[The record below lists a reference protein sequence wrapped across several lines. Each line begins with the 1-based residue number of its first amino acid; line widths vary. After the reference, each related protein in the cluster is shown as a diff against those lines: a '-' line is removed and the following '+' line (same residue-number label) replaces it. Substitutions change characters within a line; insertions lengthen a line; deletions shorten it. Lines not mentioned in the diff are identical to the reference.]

1 VVACWRASLEYG
13 VGAECLADL
22 SLPLQAFTGFIAGS
36 TQPPLP
42 IFGAVGAKGEEGA
55 GTDGKGESAAEV
67 AATMVLR
74 LAQTALTVAAA
85 NRGITWNQT
94 LPWLTVAQRVGDCH
108 LNSPLLSR
116 LLRGCEG
123 ENKMELQ
130 GRSAGPG
137 GVRGIWVLAAA
148 IDVKATYLMCLEG
161 LVAKGATDLHAA
173 RRLACHICTDLFAR
187 GHLSLP
193 PGESSGHGGA
203 RARDGAEERGSE
215 EGPSGAEGC
224 LWGVTALRHLLSI
237 ALSSHGGNTAARGGP
252 EEKETW
258 EGVRVRGV
266 QEVALALVRLLRAA
280 VQLLM
285 LSEQEALALRE
296 RELERQREE
305 MTEAA
310 SAHEDAAASK
320 DASENAQFRSTV
332 AVLPLMDS
340 YAAPPRWAAL
350 RAGSIGHDSGG
361 EGNRRHEPEMV
372 EGVRVIDEVMKV
384 VAEALPAATEYAL
397 RRVGKEQT
405 RDPAHGRSSTLLH
418 VEMLSLAACHFSGAG
433 AVRGGRGEGE
443 GNAQQTELVKSA
455 YALVSGI
462 THAHNMRYELC
473 YMKCTCML
481 HEVCVLARLLV
492 GRRQT

>member
-1 VVACWRASLEYG
+1 
-13 VGAECLADL
+13 
-22 SLPLQAFTGFIAGS
+22 
-36 TQPPLP
+36 
-42 IFGAVGAKGEEGA
+42 
-55 GTDGKGESAAEV
+55 
-67 AATMVLR
+67 
-74 LAQTALTVAAA
+74 
-85 NRGITWNQT
+85 
-94 LPWLTVAQRVGDCH
+94 
-108 LNSPLLSR
+108 
-116 LLRGCEG
+116 
-123 ENKMELQ
+123 
-130 GRSAGPG
+130 
-137 GVRGIWVLAAA
+137 
-148 IDVKATYLMCLEG
+148 MCLEG

-384 VAEALPAATEYAL
+384 L
-397 RRVGKEQT
+397 RR
-405 RDPAHGRSSTLLH
+405 RCPRP
-418 VEMLSLAACHFSGAG
+418 LS
-433 AVRGGRGEGE
+433 
-443 GNAQQTELVKSA
+443 
-455 YALVSGI
+455 
-462 THAHNMRYELC
+462 MR
-473 YMKCTCML
+473 
-481 HEVCVLARLLV
+481 
-492 GRRQT
+492 

>member
-1 VVACWRASLEYG
+1 
-13 VGAECLADL
+13 
-22 SLPLQAFTGFIAGS
+22 
-36 TQPPLP
+36 
-42 IFGAVGAKGEEGA
+42 
-55 GTDGKGESAAEV
+55 
-67 AATMVLR
+67 M
-74 LAQTALTVAAA
+74 
-85 NRGITWNQT
+85 
-94 LPWLTVAQRVGDCH
+94 
-108 LNSPLLSR
+108 
-116 LLRGCEG
+116 
-123 ENKMELQ
+123 
-130 GRSAGPG
+130 
-137 GVRGIWVLAAA
+137 
-148 IDVKATYLMCLEG
+148 
-161 LVAKGATDLHAA
+161 
-173 RRLACHICTDLFAR
+173 
-187 GHLSLP
+187 
-193 PGESSGHGGA
+193 
-203 RARDGAEERGSE
+203 
-215 EGPSGAEGC
+215 
-224 LWGVTALRHLLSI
+224 RHLLSI

-405 RDPAHGRSSTLLH
+405 RDPAHGRSSTLLL

>member
-1 VVACWRASLEYG
+1 M
-13 VGAECLADL
+13 GAESLADL
-22 SLPLQAFTGFIAGS
+22 SLQLQAFTGYIAGS

-42 IFGAVGAKGEEGA
+42 ISGAVEAKGEEGA
-55 GTDGKGESAAEV
+55 GTDGKQESAAEV

-108 LNSPLLSR
+108 LRSPLLSR

-123 ENKMELQ
+123 ENKMARQ

-148 IDVKATYLMCLEG
+148 IDVMATYLMCLQG

-193 PGESSGHGGA
+193 PGGSECSGHGGA
-203 RARDGAEERGSE
+203 RAKDGAEARGNE
-215 EGPSGAEGC
+215 EVPGGTEGC

-237 ALSSHGGNTAARGGP
+237 ALSSHCGNTAAGGGR
-252 EEKETW
+252 EDEETW

-266 QEVALALVRLLRAA
+266 QEVALAMVRLLRAS
-280 VQLLM
+280 VQLMM
-285 LSEQEALALRE
+285 LSEKEALALRE

-310 SAHEDAAASK
+310 SAHEDAAADKVSP
-320 DASENAQFRSTV
+320 ENAQSRSTL
-332 AVLPLMDS
+332 AVLPLMDLYS
-340 YAAPPRWAAL
+340 AAPCWAEL
-350 RAGSIGHDSGG
+350 RAGGIGYIH
-361 EGNRRHEPEMV
+361 
-372 EGVRVIDEVMKV
+372 I
-384 VAEALPAATEYAL
+384 Y
-397 RRVGKEQT
+397 
-405 RDPAHGRSSTLLH
+405 
-418 VEMLSLAACHFSGAG
+418 
-433 AVRGGRGEGE
+433 
-443 GNAQQTELVKSA
+443 
-455 YALVSGI
+455 I
-462 THAHNMRYELC
+462 
-473 YMKCTCML
+473 CMY
-481 HEVCVLARLLV
+481 LV
-492 GRRQT
+492 G

>member
-13 VGAECLADL
+13 VGAESLADL
-22 SLPLQAFTGFIAGS
+22 SLQLQAFTGYIAGS

-42 IFGAVGAKGEEGA
+42 ISGAVEVKGEEGA
-55 GTDGKGESAAEV
+55 GTDGKRESAVEV

-108 LNSPLLSR
+108 LHSPLLSR
-116 LLRGCEG
+116 LLRGCGG
-123 ENKMELQ
+123 ENKMARQ

-137 GVRGIWVLAAA
+137 GLGGIWVLAAA
-148 IDVKATYLMCLEG
+148 IDVMATYLMCLEG

-173 RRLACHICTDLFAR
+173 RRLACHICIDLFAR

-193 PGESSGHGGA
+193 PGGSECSGHGGA
-203 RARDGAEERGSE
+203 RAKDGAEARGNE
-215 EGPSGAEGC
+215 EVPGGTEGC
-224 LWGVTALRHLLSI
+224 LWGVRALRHLLSI
-237 ALSSHGGNTAARGGP
+237 ALSSHGGNTAAGGGR
-252 EEKETW
+252 EDEETW

-285 LSEQEALALRE
+285 LSEKEALALRE
-296 RELERQREE
+296 RELERQREQ

-310 SAHEDAAASK
+310 TAHEDAAANKVSP
-320 DASENAQFRSTV
+320 ENAQPRSTL
-332 AVLPLMDS
+332 AVLPLMDL
-340 YAAPPRWAAL
+340 YAAAPCWAAL
-350 RAGSIGHDSGG
+350 RAGGIGHDNGG
-361 EGNRRHEPEMV
+361 EGDRRHELEVV

-405 RDPAHGRSSTLLH
+405 RNPAHGRSSTLLL
-418 VEMLSLAACHFSGAG
+418 VEMLSLAACHFSYAG
-433 AVRGGRGEGE
+433 AAHGGRGGGEGGGVG

-455 YALVSGI
+455 YALVLGI
-462 THAHNMRYELC
+462 THVHTMRYELC
-473 YMKCTCML
+473 YMK
-481 HEVCVLARLLV
+481 
-492 GRRQT
+492 